1 MAKHMRFSL
10 IAIAPVALVASL
22 LAVSPAPAADDSKVK
37 GATRQVETGAK
48 KIGEGEVGKGVE
60 QTAKGVGKTV
70 EEGAKY
76 TGEKFKEAGRA
87 ADPPARSSWQ
97 NVKEGASSF
106 GRSVKSFF
114 GTLFSN

>member
-1 MAKHMRFSL
+1 MTKRIRFLSL
-10 IAIAPVALVASL
+10 TITPAILAASL

-37 GATRQVETGAK
+37 GATQQVETGAK

-76 TGEKFKEAGRA
+76 TGDKFKEAGKA
-87 ADPPARSSWQ
+87 AEPTAKSSWQ
-97 NVKEGASSF
+97 HVKEGATSF
-106 GRSVKSFF
+106 GHSVKTFF
-114 GTLFSN
+114 TRLFD